1 MFITV
6 DSNIMLSIFTKD
18 SLYDAS
24 SSLMDKYHTHDYI
37 INDCIYLELGVH
49 FTNLKTLNEA
59 LDALEVVILKKAE
72 INYQIVLSA
81 WTTYLRKRKFVCP
94 SCKKSINPVCPKC
107 RQTLAYR
114 QRILTDF
121 FIGGFA
127 LVNSDAIMTFDPTY
141 YKNYFPQL
149 TILD

>member
-49 FTNLKTLNEA
+49 FTNLKILNEA

-72 INYQIVLSA
+72 INYQIVFLHLIV
-81 WTTYLRKRKFVCP
+81 YFP
-94 SCKKSINPVCPKC
+94 HDNCKKFQRMIIC
-107 RQTLAYR
+107 L
-114 QRILTDF
+114 QRIF
-121 FIGGFA
+121 H
-127 LVNSDAIMTFDPTY
+127 
-141 YKNYFPQL
+141 
-149 TILD
+149 